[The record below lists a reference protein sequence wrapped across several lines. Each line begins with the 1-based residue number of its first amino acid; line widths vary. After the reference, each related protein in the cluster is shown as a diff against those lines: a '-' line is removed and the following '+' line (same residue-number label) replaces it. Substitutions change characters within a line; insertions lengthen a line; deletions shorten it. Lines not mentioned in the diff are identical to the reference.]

1 MQPLALLS
9 YENLLTGNQLVNKL
23 IELGYRTAAVPDL
36 DRLAEQAAKE
46 KPLLCLVEVASQAK
60 KVADAVRRLR
70 ADPRTSHVPVLAYG
84 KLGPA
89 QADREAAEAVRA
101 AGAHL
106 LAAETGILAQ
116 LPQLLEQV
124 LHVE

>member
-1 MQPLALLS
+1 MKITTHALL
-9 YENLLTGNQLVNKL
+9 
-23 IELGYRTAAVPDL
+23 
-36 DRLAEQAAKE
+36 
-46 KPLLCLVEVASQAK
+46 PLLCAATVGLSA
-60 KVADAVRRLR
+60 ADAPGLTDAKQKVSYALGVNMGNSLRRIGAGTNDID
-70 ADPRTSHVPVLAYG
+70 ADLLLQGLKA
-84 KLGPA
+84 A

-101 AGAHL
+101 AGTHL